1 MMILGVIF
9 LIACFNTCVGLL
21 SYCSQYF
28 TTIIPVIGYKV
39 WVFVFAAVS
48 LVISSAGLNRI
59 LTVSEP
65 VLNAIY
71 PVAIV
76 LIVLAFRSA
85 DQEMACHVSVQHPA
99 DRDCQCGVCPGTE

>member
-1 MMILGVIF
+1 MGVCVCS
-9 LIACFNTCVGLL
+9 LI
-21 SYCSQYF
+21 
-28 TTIIPVIGYKV
+28 
-39 WVFVFAAVS
+39 S

-76 LIVLAFRSA
+76 LIVLAFLGPLTR
-85 DQEMACHVSVQHPA
+85 QMACHVSVQSILLTGALSVWCMPWN
-99 DRDCQCGVCPGTE
+99 RVRLPYLS